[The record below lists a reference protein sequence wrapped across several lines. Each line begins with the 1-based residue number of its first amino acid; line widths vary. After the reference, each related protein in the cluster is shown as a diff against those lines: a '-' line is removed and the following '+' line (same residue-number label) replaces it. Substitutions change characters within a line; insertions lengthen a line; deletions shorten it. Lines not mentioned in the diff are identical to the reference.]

1 MMHETKLF
9 FFHLLYILGTGIG
22 LGVHSPALA
31 FVYAIAK
38 RSFPSLV
45 LACGLPKFS
54 LKCNTASNNLITI
67 LM

>member
-1 MMHETKLF
+1 MKQNYSF
-9 FFHLLYILGTGIG
+9 FCHLLYVLGTGIG
-22 LGVHSPALA
+22 LGVHSPALD